1 MQKLGPLICASRG
14 DEMKVG
20 PCMGLIVD
28 PSHKSLGVE
37 DQSDCAVER
46 WTGDHIET
54 GATTRTT
61 PPP

>member
-1 MQKLGPLICASRG
+1 
-14 DEMKVG
+14 MKVG